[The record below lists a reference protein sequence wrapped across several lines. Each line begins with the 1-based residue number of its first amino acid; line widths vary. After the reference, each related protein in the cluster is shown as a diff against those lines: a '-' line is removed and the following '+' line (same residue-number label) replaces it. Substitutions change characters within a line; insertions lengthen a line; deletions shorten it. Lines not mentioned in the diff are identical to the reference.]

1 MLRAICLRES
11 WMRETRT
18 SGLTRER
25 APNGPSL
32 LYISVLIF
40 EQWHEETSSF
50 RSRADPLPGYAQ
62 ERRSEIMALG
72 RRPDFHLSECQLVIE
87 SRTEITEPR
96 RAFQPLINRLMPP
109 QTDLPGRPIRP
120 VANPCAAV
128 VPRQYRRDD
137 YGSEPSR

>member
-1 MLRAICLRES
+1 MFDFPHL
-11 WMRETRT
+11 
-18 SGLTRER
+18 GDY
-25 APNGPSL
+25 PSVL
-32 LYISVLIF
+32 NQPPKSSSSSSSISVLIF

-96 RAFQPLINRLMPP
+96 RAFQPLINRLMRRKRTFLVGLFDRS
-109 QTDLPGRPIRP
+109 QIH
-120 VANPCAAV
+120 
-128 VPRQYRRDD
+128 VPL
-137 YGSEPSR
+137 